1 MEIKVMS
8 NAKRTNKHWSGAD
21 NEILKV
27 LLDSGKH
34 PTDIAGMIGRTENA
48 VRTQMSKLG
57 VYTKEPKVAPKIV
70 KAGPKKIDG
79 DRPVTAPINQSQV
92 GLMFSE
98 IDSIHRRTRDT
109 NKAISGMS
117 EFFDLSAEKLAQ
129 VSEQSNQ
136 AQTMIKASLALNA
149 ITLGVLAW
157 IILS

>member
-8 NAKRTNKHWSGAD
+8 NTKRTHKPWSGAD
-21 NEILKV
+21 NEILTM

-48 VRTQMSKLG
+48 VRTQMSKIG
-57 VYTKEPKVAPKIV
+57 VYTKDVKAAPKIV
-70 KAGPKKIDG
+70 KTGPKKIDG
-79 DRPVTAPINQSQV
+79 DRPVTAPISQAQV

-98 IDSIHRRTRDT
+98 IDSIHRRSRDT
-109 NKAISGMS
+109 NKAISGMA
-117 EFFDLSAEKLAQ
+117 EFFDLSEERLAQ
-129 VSEQSNQ
+129 VADESKQM
-136 AQTMIKASLALNA
+136 QTMIKASLALNS

>member
-8 NAKRTNKHWSGAD
+8 KANRTNKQWSNAD
-21 NEILKV
+21 NEILTV
-27 LLDSGKH
+27 LLESGKH

-48 VRTQMSKLG
+48 VRTQMSKIG
-57 VYTKEPKVAPKIV
+57 VYTKESKVAPKIV

-92 GLMFSE
+92 GMMFSE

-117 EFFDLSAEKLAQ
+117 EFFDLSEERLTQ
-129 VSEQSNQ
+129 VADDLKNTQ
-136 AQTMIKASLALNA
+136 AMMQVSLALNG